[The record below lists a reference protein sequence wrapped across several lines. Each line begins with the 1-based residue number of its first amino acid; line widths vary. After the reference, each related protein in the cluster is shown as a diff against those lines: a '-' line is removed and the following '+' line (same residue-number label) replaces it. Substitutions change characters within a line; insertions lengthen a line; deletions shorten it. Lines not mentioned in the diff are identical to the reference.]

1 MPAIDLAAMPPD
13 LDLSAGY
20 VVRVNAL
27 DPTTGAQV
35 TGVTVTDF
43 SLLVSDVAGN
53 LDVTVA
59 NPILIGI
66 NA

>member
-20 VVRVNAL
+20 IVRVNAL
-27 DPTTGAQV
+27 DPTTGAQI

-66 NA
+66 NV

>member
-20 VVRVNAL
+20 IVRVNAL

-66 NA
+66 NV